1 MTAENG
7 AHRRRYNPKNI
18 GDCLLPSQLPPCQR
32 STRDLLWLAVNK
44 SPSSC
49 KIVEGHCAG
58 PSVCPLSQ
66 VKAGTIVNVKRLALA
81 PEMNDRLRELGLGEE
96 QQVKL
101 LSSEANVICLVCNAR
116 VALSGELA
124 EAIFVEPVLPK
135 G

>member
-1 MTAENG
+1 MNE
-7 AHRRRYNPKNI
+7 
-18 GDCLLPSQLPPCQR
+18 
-32 STRDLLWLAVNK
+32 
-44 SPSSC
+44 SPSSY
-49 KIVEGHCAG
+49 KIVEGQCAG
-58 PSVCPLSQ
+58 PTVCPLSQ